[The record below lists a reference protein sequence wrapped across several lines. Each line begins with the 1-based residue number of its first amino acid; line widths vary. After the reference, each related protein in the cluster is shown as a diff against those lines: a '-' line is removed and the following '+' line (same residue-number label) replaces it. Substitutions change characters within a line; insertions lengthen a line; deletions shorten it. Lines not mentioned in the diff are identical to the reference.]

1 MSSIP
6 ASQRRPGE
14 SLPLQLVKYGI
25 CIFIALL
32 VLVPLVTAVVGGFKT
47 NADLQTR
54 PFGWPDPLVLTNYSS
69 VIANT
74 AFWEEL
80 RNSTLVMLA
89 TTVGVVGL
97 ASMAAFVFARIRFAG
112 RELLFNFFTLGLL
125 FPLTVAILPLYITL
139 RQANLVD
146 NLWGIILPQVAF
158 GLPGNILILRGFFA
172 VVPTELE
179 EAAAL
184 DGCSYFGFFWRV
196 LLPLVRPSLAAVA
209 VLTMVA
215 SWNNYFLPLLVLNT
229 ASRYTLPLG
238 IMQYQGQFGTDW
250 ARVLAFVSLALLP
263 TLIFYLLAERHI
275 VAGLTAGAV
284 KG

>member
-6 ASQRRPGE
+6 ATQPG
-14 SLPLQLVKYGI
+14 PGRYALQLVKYGI
-25 CIFIALL
+25 CVFIALL

-54 PFGWPDPLVLTNYSS
+54 PFGWPDPLVLSNYRD
-69 VIANT
+69 VIRNA
-74 AFWEEL
+74 AFWQEL
-80 RNSTLVMLA
+80 LNSALVMVA
-89 TTVGVVGL
+89 TTAGVVAL

-112 RELLFNFFTLGLL
+112 RELLFNFFALGLL

-158 GLPGNILILRGFFA
+158 GLPSNILILRGFFA
-172 VVPTELE
+172 AVPVELE
-179 EAAAL
+179 EAAAI
-184 DGCSYFGFFWRV
+184 DGCTYFGFFWRV

-229 ASRYTLPLG
+229 ATRYTLPLG